1 MLVTPSAAGG
11 PGRGRQPALPR
22 VALVSTGGTI
32 ASVGRDRLDL
42 TGYAER
48 AEMRAVGALLAEL
61 PELAT
66 VAEIVTVELP
76 NVPSH
81 ALGLADAL
89 RVVRTA
95 RDLAADPA
103 ITGVVLTHGTNTL
116 EETAFLLDLACPP
129 GTPVVVT
136 GAMRPATSLSADGP
150 LNLVNAV
157 RLATDPA
164 SRGRGVLVLLDDTV
178 HAARDVSK
186 TSANRLSA
194 FRGGELGPLGF
205 VEGDG
210 AVVFHHGTEP
220 WAARGAFDPGAV
232 GTPPR
237 VDIVL
242 SYLGA
247 DGALVDAAV
256 AAGAAGIVSAGT
268 GAGYPTPAESAA
280 LDRAVAG
287 GVLVCQ
293 ATRVGSG
300 RVTPRPAALADG
312 MVTAGNLNPWK
323 ARLLLALALTRTR
336 DAAAI
341 QRLFD
346 R

>member
-1 MLVTPSAAGG
+1 MLVTP
-11 PGRGRQPALPR
+11 PR

-42 TGYAER
+42 TGYAEIGD
-48 AEMRAVGALLAEL
+48 MRAAGALLAEL

-66 VAEIVTVELP
+66 IARIEVVELP

-81 ALGLADAL
+81 ALGLDGAL
-89 RVVRTA
+89 AVARTA
-95 RDLAADPA
+95 RRLAADPEIA
-103 ITGVVLTHGTNTL
+103 GVVVTHGTNTL

-136 GAMRPATSLSADGP
+136 GAMRPATGLSADGP
-150 LNLVNAV
+150 MNLVNAV
-157 RLATDPA
+157 RLAVAPA
-164 SRGRGVLVLLDDTV
+164 ARGRGVLVLLDDTV
-178 HAARDVSK
+178 HAARDATK

-210 AVVFHHGTEP
+210 EVRFHHAVEP
-220 WAARGAFDPGAV
+220 WAARGAFDPAGL
-232 GTPPR
+232 GPLPR
-237 VDIVL
+237 VDVVV

-268 GAGYPTPAESAA
+268 GAGYPTPEETEALERAA
-280 LDRAVAG
+280 AR
-287 GVLVCQ
+287 GVVVCQ
-293 ATRVGSG
+293 ATRVPTG
-300 RVTPRPAALADG
+300 RVTPRPEAVAGGVVAAGD
-312 MVTAGNLNPWK
+312 LNPWK

-336 DAAAI
+336 DAVEI
-341 QRLFD
+341 QRLLS